1 MTPRPGAPEPA
12 REPDAGPGGTA
23 DDGQPRDPGLQPER
37 TRLAWRRTALT
48 LTVVTA
54 LAVRLALGG
63 DTADAALAGT
73 ALVIW
78 GAVLPIY
85 WRRGTRTGPA
95 SIDGL
100 SLPTVALGAAAL
112 ALLGVVLVLRGL
124 S

>member
-1 MTPRPGAPEPA
+1 MTTRPGAPEPA

-37 TRLAWRRTALT
+37 TRLSWRRTALT

-54 LAVRLALGG
+54 LAVRLALAG

-73 ALVIW
+73 ALVMW

-95 SIDGL
+95 SVYGP
-100 SLPTVALGAAAL
+100 SFPTVALGAAAL